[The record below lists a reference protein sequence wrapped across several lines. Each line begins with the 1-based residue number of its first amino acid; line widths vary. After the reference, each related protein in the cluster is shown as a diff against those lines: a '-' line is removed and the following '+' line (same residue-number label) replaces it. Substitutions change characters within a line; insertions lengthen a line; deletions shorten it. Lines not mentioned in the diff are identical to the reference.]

1 MLGRRALRGK
11 RDFIS
16 REGALTTLG
25 PSPTRSRASSW
36 FPLLWAA
43 IIVIFILTVIGEF
56 FGESQ
61 DWQNYV
67 NFFDA
72 LRASGTGVEGTAER
86 VELGFKLLALSLI
99 TFSLSNLSIYAVIS
113 AVSLFVKC
121 IAINSFTKKR
131 FVFIIATGFYLVC
144 TAPLHELTQVRA
156 ALAISMLFFR
166 TCC

>member
-72 LRASGTGVEGTAER
+72 LRASGTGVGNRGAGR
-86 VELGFKLLALSLI
+86 AWI
-99 TFSLSNLSIYAVIS
+99 Q
-113 AVSLFVKC
+113 AVSTFINYAFAIKSLYLRSDFRG
-121 IAINSFTKKR
+121 IAVCEVYR
-131 FVFIIATGFYLVC
+131 HQFIY
-144 TAPLHELTQVRA
+144 
-156 ALAISMLFFR
+156 
-166 TCC
+166 